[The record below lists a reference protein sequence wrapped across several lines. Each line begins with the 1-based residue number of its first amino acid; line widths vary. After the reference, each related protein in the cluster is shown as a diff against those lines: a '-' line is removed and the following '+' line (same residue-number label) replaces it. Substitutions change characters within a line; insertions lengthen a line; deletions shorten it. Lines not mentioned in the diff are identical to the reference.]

1 MNKLIFKPINNRRH
15 CPLKQLLSKFCS
27 IESISANGS
36 MVPIVQIVQMV
47 QMVQIVQM
55 VQWFKLFNNSN
66 GSMVQIVQ
74 MFQMVQWFKLFKCFK
89 LFKLFK
95 WLLVEH
101 IMGANSVKGLKV
113 METIYP
119 SPEGK
124 SVFDTNPKLKAKLD
138 KEMAKS
144 KTAAVQA
151 EGDEHYVDG
160 DMDAIVDK
168 VIKSVWEYYD
178 HKQKGFLD
186 KKNWNPILQGWLRSL
201 CVAKGCKSKRSVRS
215 RN

>member
-1 MNKLIFKPINNRRH
+1 
-15 CPLKQLLSKFCS
+15 
-27 IESISANGS
+27 
-36 MVPIVQIVQMV
+36 
-47 QMVQIVQM
+47 
-55 VQWFKLFNNSN
+55 
-66 GSMVQIVQ
+66 
-74 MFQMVQWFKLFKCFK
+74 
-89 LFKLFK
+89 
-95 WLLVEH
+95 
-101 IMGANSVKGLKV
+101 MGANSVKGLKV

-186 KKNWNPILQGWLRSL
+186 KKTGTQFFKDGFEVYALRKGVKAKEALGQGINMKKALDISFQKMNTSKTGKITYQEFEEFLNCYDIEEAMEPFTGLQG
-201 CVAKGCKSKRSVRS
+201 VAVDLSRVQMVDTAQFKGQKKEGPKLVY
-215 RN
+215 RNYNM